1 MLTRPMV
8 PLLRR
13 YLVSVMVFV
22 FIMSP
27 MIPAMSEGQ
36 VIDNDSVSTNND
48 TIATAMPLGLSAAT
62 PRVVVEGEF
71 VQRFEDRSNT
81 ADATE
86 DVDMFSVELQAG
98 DRITIDADSVRF
110 LFFDGILTGT
120 SPDLRIF
127 DAEGEELVYVR
138 IAPAP
143 NEFFTSDRDAYVDFT
158 AEVAGTYYIGAS
170 HYRNETYDPEV
181 ARSGAGRIQTR
192 TAPGAYTLDIALNPT
207 GIDVEPFEE
216 HTGPPPAGPV
226 VSFVTATGTFVQGN
240 DILSSQLIELTE
252 DEGSAILDLTFNVA
266 GDIPE
271 DGIEVILK
279 CDQNF
284 ADLFETP
291 TTTPGTA
298 VGGELLGAIFNA
310 DGTVSG
316 IRVRLDA
323 PNSRFPFFVLPRDT
337 DDPNAPTPVT
347 FTLAN
352 SPAYA
357 ADPAAAT
364 STVLIYDTLEQ
375 VQAGGGPIPQVGI
388 SIDQTELI
396 ESENTEVTLSVVVT
410 GDIPADGLLTYMAA
424 EQSFLGDFDF

>member
-138 IAPAP
+138 IASAP

-181 ARSGAGRIQTR
+181 ARSGAGHIQTR
-192 TAPGAYTLDIALNPT
+192 TAPGAL
-207 GIDVEPFEE
+207 
-216 HTGPPPAGPV
+216 H
-226 VSFVTATGTFVQGN
+226 
-240 DILSSQLIELTE
+240 
-252 DEGSAILDLTFNVA
+252 
-266 GDIPE
+266 
-271 DGIEVILK
+271 
-279 CDQNF
+279 
-284 ADLFETP
+284 
-291 TTTPGTA
+291 PGH
-298 VGGELLGAIFNA
+298 
-310 DGTVSG
+310 
-316 IRVRLDA
+316 R
-323 PNSRFPFFVLPRDT
+323 
-337 DDPNAPTPVT
+337 
-347 FTLAN
+347 
-352 SPAYA
+352 
-357 ADPAAAT
+357 
-364 STVLIYDTLEQ
+364 
-375 VQAGGGPIPQVGI
+375 PQ
-388 SIDQTELI
+388 SDR
-396 ESENTEVTLSVVVT
+396 N
-410 GDIPADGLLTYMAA
+410 
-424 EQSFLGDFDF
+424 